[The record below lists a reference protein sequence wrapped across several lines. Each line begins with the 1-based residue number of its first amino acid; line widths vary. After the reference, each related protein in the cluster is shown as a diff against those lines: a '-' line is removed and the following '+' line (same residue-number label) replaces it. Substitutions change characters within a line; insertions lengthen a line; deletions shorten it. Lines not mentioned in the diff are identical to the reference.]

1 MSTTKL
7 TELIVTVLVIVGN
20 VAFAVQG
27 SLPPKWAS
35 LSSAITA
42 AAYAVARGIAK
53 FGNVASGSPAVIV
66 PTPVQSVPSTVA
78 APVPPA

>member
-27 SLPPKWAS
+27 SLPPKWA
-35 LSSAITA
+35 T
-42 AAYAVARGIAK
+42 R
-53 FGNVASGSPAVIV
+53 
-66 PTPVQSVPSTVA
+66 
-78 APVPPA
+78 